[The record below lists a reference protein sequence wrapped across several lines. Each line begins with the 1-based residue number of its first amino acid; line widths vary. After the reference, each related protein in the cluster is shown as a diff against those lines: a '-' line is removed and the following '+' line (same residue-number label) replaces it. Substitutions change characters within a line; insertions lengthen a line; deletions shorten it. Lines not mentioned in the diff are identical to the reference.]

1 MILFIRTLTK
11 QRLAWALLFLTAIF
25 LELCAL
31 FFQHVMDLQPCVM
44 CIYER
49 MAVLGIAAAGL
60 IGMIQPNWLLCRWLG
75 MAVWIYSAVN
85 GLQLALQH
93 TNLQLHPSP
102 FNTCPL
108 FPTFWGNMPL
118 DHWLPWMFKAS
129 GDCSEI
135 QWSFLS
141 WSMPQWLIVAFA
153 IYTIT
158 SIIIIAGNLIKG
170 RCCE

>member
-1 MILFIRTLTK
+1 MIAFIRSLTK
-11 QRLAWALLFLTAIF
+11 QRWAWGALLLTALF
-25 LELCAL
+25 LEACAL

-49 MAVLGIAAAGL
+49 CAVFGVAAAGL
-60 IGMIQPNWLLCRWLG
+60 IGMIGPQWLFFRWAG
-75 MAVWIYSAVN
+75 MIIWVYSSVQ

-108 FPTFWGNMPL
+108 FPTFWGNLPL
-118 DHWLPWMFKAS
+118 DQWLPWLLKPT
-129 GDCSEI
+129 GECSEI

-141 WSMPQWLIVAFA
+141 WSMPQWLIVAFV
-153 IYTIT
+153 IYLVV

-170 RCCE
+170 KCCG